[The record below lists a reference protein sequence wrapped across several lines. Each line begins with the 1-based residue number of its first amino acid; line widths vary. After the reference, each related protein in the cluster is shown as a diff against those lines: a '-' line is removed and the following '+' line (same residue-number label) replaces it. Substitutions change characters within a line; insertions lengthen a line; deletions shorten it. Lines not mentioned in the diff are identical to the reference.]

1 MTKSPDDAEEQERT
15 KLKTLVRWA
24 LAERERLKAEGRA
37 LCKEIAQLQRL
48 RDQPERNSST

>member
-48 RDQPERNSST
+48 RDQPKRNSST